1 MSNNQNEAMT
11 KSVEAAVAPSLG
23 QRLGQWI
30 EDPFA
35 SALLATAATLLAITT
50 VLSTMWFISFMIS

>member
-1 MSNNQNEAMT
+1 MSKNQNEAVT
-11 KSVEAAVAPSLG
+11 EAVEAAVAPSLG

-35 SALLATAATLLAITT
+35 SALLATGATLLAITT
-50 VLSTMWFISFMIS
+50 VLSSMWVISVLIS